1 MTNALPSCAEIA
13 KTVGIASWNDH
24 SEGLRAD
31 EIRNITATLA
41 NVHDFCHVTIDGRD
55 VVITCRDPESPW
67 RVTTIAIGTDDD
79 PWPFMNRLV
88 DRTPFLTDVLT
99 GCVIVLERLGERIR
113 GIEDGTRIVD
123 DEVGRRMRILADV
136 TDALGDAAFTKEV
149 LIGAGTPFVPSIA
162 KGTCFGTIGR
172 RMADMRDRILP
183 LVEPLVRVSF
193 QPATSDSP
201 PTVRFDRC
209 GGKARQDHDG
219 MEMLRIHQRIDA
231 MLKSRS

>member
-1 MTNALPSCAEIA
+1 LSSDHPSCAEIA
-13 KTVGIASWNDH
+13 ETVGLASWNEH
-24 SEGLRAD
+24 SAGLRAD
-31 EIRNITATLA
+31 DVRNITATLA
-41 NVHDFCHVTIDGRD
+41 DVHHFCHVTIDGRD

-99 GCVIVLERLGERIR
+99 GCITILERLGTRID
-113 GIEDGTRIVD
+113 GIEDGTRVVD
-123 DEVGRRMRILADV
+123 EEVGRRMRMLADV
-136 TDALGDAAFTKEV
+136 TDALGDAAFRKNV
-149 LIGAGTPFVPSIA
+149 LIGAATPFVPAVA
-162 KGTCFGTIGR
+162 KGTCFDSIGR
-172 RMADMRDRILP
+172 RMADMRDRLLP

-193 QPATSDSP
+193 HRATSDSP

-209 GGKARQDHDG
+209 LSNARQDHDG

-231 MLKSRS
+231 MLKGRS